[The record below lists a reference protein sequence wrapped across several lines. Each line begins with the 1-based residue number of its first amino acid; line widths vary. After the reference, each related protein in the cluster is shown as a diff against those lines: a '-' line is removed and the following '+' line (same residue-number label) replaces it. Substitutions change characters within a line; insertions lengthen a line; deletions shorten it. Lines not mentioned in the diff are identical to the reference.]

1 MIKYKYKVFY
11 SKKFKKNLK
20 KMLKQGK
27 NIEKL
32 LDVVDKLALKE
43 ELNEKYKNHMLKDDK
58 YYKNCGECHI
68 QPDWLL
74 VYQYYEGELILVLV
88 NTGSHSDLFRQQKNV
103 KIHNVFLLK
112 LSEIYSNANVF
123 FFKKNVI

>member
-123 FFKKNVI
+123 FFKKM

>member
-68 QPDWLL
+68 EPDWLL

-88 NTGSHSDLFRQQKNV
+88 NTGSHSDLFR
-103 KIHNVFLLK
+103 
-112 LSEIYSNANVF
+112 
-123 FFKKNVI
+123 

>member
-20 KMLKQGK
+20 KMLKQWK

-68 QPDWLL
+68 EPDWLL
-74 VYQYYEGELILVLV
+74 VYQYYEGE
-88 NTGSHSDLFRQQKNV
+88 
-103 KIHNVFLLK
+103 
-112 LSEIYSNANVF
+112 YWC
-123 FFKKNVI
+123 

>member
-20 KMLKQGK
+20 KMLKQWK

-68 QPDWLL
+68 EPDWLL
-74 VYQYYEGELILVLV
+74 VYQYYEDELILVLV
-88 NTGSHSDLFRQQKNV
+88 NTGSHSDLFR
-103 KIHNVFLLK
+103 
-112 LSEIYSNANVF
+112 
-123 FFKKNVI
+123 

>member
-27 NIEKL
+27 NIE
-32 LDVVDKLALKE
+32 

-68 QPDWLL
+68 EPDWLL

-88 NTGSHSDLFRQQKNV
+88 NTGSHSDLFR
-103 KIHNVFLLK
+103 
-112 LSEIYSNANVF
+112 
-123 FFKKNVI
+123 

>member
-1 MIKYKYKVFY
+1 MIDYKYKVFY
-11 SKKFKKNLK
+11 SKIFKKNLK

-68 QPDWLL
+68 EPDWLL
-74 VYQYYEGELILVLV
+74 VYQYYEDELILVLV
-88 NTGSHSDLFRQQKNV
+88 NTGSHSDLFR
-103 KIHNVFLLK
+103 
-112 LSEIYSNANVF
+112 
-123 FFKKNVI
+123 

>member
-68 QPDWLL
+68 ELDWLL

-88 NTGSHSDLFRQQKNV
+88 NTGSHSDLFR
-103 KIHNVFLLK
+103 
-112 LSEIYSNANVF
+112 
-123 FFKKNVI
+123 

>member
-1 MIKYKYKVFY
+1 MIDYKYKVFY

-58 YYKNCGECHI
+58 YYQNCGECHI
-68 QPDWLL
+68 EPDWLL
-74 VYQYYEGELILVLV
+74 IYQYYESDLILVLV
-88 NTGSHSDLFRQQKNV
+88 NTGSHSDLFK
-103 KIHNVFLLK
+103 
-112 LSEIYSNANVF
+112 
-123 FFKKNVI
+123 